1 MPRHSFI
8 QCQCMWV
15 ELYTCIGENPK
26 WSVVAHLVCLVALII
41 VFVVYG
47 GTRSG
52 VFWSESCFWLV
63 EGGTSLLGVF

>member
-1 MPRHSFI
+1 M
-8 QCQCMWV
+8 
-15 ELYTCIGENPK
+15 TCIGQNPK

-41 VFVVYG
+41 IFAVYG

-52 VFWSESCFWLV
+52 VFWPESCYWLV